1 MCLMLTGEGEG
12 SGRCKEGTRCS
23 TEPLLYISPTGIR
36 VPEAWGSTT
45 GTPRLPHSELFW
57 VMPACGQ
64 KQQRLFFSS
73 PSEINE
79 RYKGGRQQGVALH
92 CDLQASAEIKWK
104 TQSWWEEP
112 AARLGGSHQRA
123 EELGFSYR
131 QQPLLK
137 LKYLEGTSGFLA
149 FREQDELLASGNLSP
164 VSHMALKLPDTS
176 RLGQGGLGAA
186 SPALPLHLPAWICT
200 DSSGG
205 RPRLLTARSE
215 HYCHNSEKMMMANV
229 LAPSYVC
236 N

>member
-1 MCLMLTGEGEG
+1 MAGVRKGLDAVQNRSCTSAPRVSE
-12 SGRCKEGTRCS
+12 
-23 TEPLLYISPTGIR
+23 SPKRGAAPR
-36 VPEAWGSTT
+36 VPLAFPTRSFSGSC
-45 GTPRLPHSELFW
+45 LPVARNSKGF
-57 VMPACGQ
+57 
-64 KQQRLFFSS
+64 FFSP

-92 CDLQASAEIKWK
+92 CYLQASAEIKWK

-164 VSHMALKLPDTS
+164 VSHMKHPDTS
-176 RLGQGGLGAA
+176 RLGQGGLSTA
-186 SPALPLHLPAWICT
+186 SPALPVHLPAWLCT

-205 RPRLLTARSE
+205 RPRMLTARSE
-215 HYCHNSEKMMMANV
+215 HYCHNSEKMMMAHAF
-229 LAPSYVC
+229 APSYLC